1 MAQGHRYK
9 RGKKG
14 NSIQNVF
21 SIAHFCLPLLRGNSL
36 EYFAKTKIVTTTKK
50 HIKDYLFCFVFC

>member
-1 MAQGHRYK
+1 MTQGHRYN

-21 SIAHFCLPLLRGNSL
+21 SIAHFCLPSLRGNSL
-36 EYFAKTKIVTTTKK
+36 EYFAKTKNSNNNKK
-50 HIKDYLFCFVFC
+50 TH